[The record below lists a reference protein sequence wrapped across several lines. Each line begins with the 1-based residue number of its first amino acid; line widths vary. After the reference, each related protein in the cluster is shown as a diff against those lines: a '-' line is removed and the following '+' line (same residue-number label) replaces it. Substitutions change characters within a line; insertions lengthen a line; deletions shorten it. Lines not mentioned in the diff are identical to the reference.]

1 MKLFHFFI
9 LLILGVKSYAQID
22 RVEPP
27 NWWVGMEHNEIQ
39 ILFYGDK
46 ISELVPRLRN
56 QNSSKVFITKTI
68 RTENQNYLFVDLTI
82 EKNATP
88 KTLKIDFFKNDKK
101 IQTVSYDLYQKDLTG
116 RSGFDKTDV
125 LYLITPDRF
134 ANGDPSNDYDPNLK
148 EKPNREER
156 RGRHG
161 GDIQGMIDN
170 LDYISDMGF
179 TAIWIN
185 PVLEND
191 MADHS
196 YHGYS
201 TTDYYKV
208 DSRFGTNAPSRALCR
223 TAKSKGI
230 KIIERKY
237 FFTLRK
243 F

>member
-1 MKLFHFFI
+1 MSKRGCLV
-9 LLILGVKSYAQID
+9 LLA
-22 RVEPP
+22 RA
-27 NWWVGMEHNEIQ
+27 EI
-39 ILFYGDK
+39 
-46 ISELVPRLRN
+46 
-56 QNSSKVFITKTI
+56 
-68 RTENQNYLFVDLTI
+68 LTI

-208 DSRFGTNAPSRALCR
+208 DSRFGTNELVATRIPIKPRHCLLYTSPSPRDLSTSRMPSSA
-223 TAKSKGI
+223 
-230 KIIERKY
+230 
-237 FFTLRK
+237 
-243 F
+243 